1 MRSSPALKI
10 GLATLLAIIPLM
22 STASADDDG
31 NSRMSA
37 TVSFGAGLNTAI
49 GINHANDHILPQ
61 TVEIKKGGVVNFIL
75 AGFHQIF
82 VYLPGTRPED
92 IKPSF
97 PPNLFINEFNN
108 LYYAGINPD
117 GANPV
122 PPPASVPSGSA
133 AGPVSNNR
141 NRTES
146 VSFSEP
152 GKYLVIC
159 NVAPHFI
166 GGMYAWV
173 KVSN

>member
-1 MRSSPALKI
+1 MNRRHALKLA
-10 GLATLLAIIPLM
+10 LATLLAIIPLM
-22 STASADDDG
+22 STASADDAG

-37 TVSFGAGLNTAI
+37 TVSFGAGLNTAA
-49 GINHANDHILPQ
+49 GINHANHRILPQ
-61 TVEIKKGGVVNFIL
+61 TVEIKAGGVVNFVL

-82 VYLPGTRPED
+82 VYLPGTTPDD
-92 IKPSF
+92 IVPSF
-97 PPNLFINEFNN
+97 PPNLFINEFHN

-122 PPPASVPSGSA
+122 PVPAGIPSGSA
-133 AGPVSNNR
+133 AAPVSNNR

-146 VSFSEP
+146 VVFAEP

-166 GGMYAWV
+166 EGMYAWV
-173 KVSN
+173 KVSQ